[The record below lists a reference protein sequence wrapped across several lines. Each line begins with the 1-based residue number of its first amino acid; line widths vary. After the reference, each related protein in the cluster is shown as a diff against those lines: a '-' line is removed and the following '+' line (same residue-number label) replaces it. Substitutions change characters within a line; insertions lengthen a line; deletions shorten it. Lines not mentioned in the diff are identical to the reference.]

1 MLSRTFALWLMTLIV
16 LPFTAPFAAYEELA
30 SQSNSHVRSL
40 TDTTT
45 SHALPVA
52 RAASR
57 MRVKVAVST
66 ACKSV
71 GLMLSLNHEPV
82 GRATASFRLVSTPLS
97 PPLRI

>member
-30 SQSNSHVRSL
+30 SQSNAHVRSL

-45 SHALPVA
+45 THALPVA

-57 MRVKVAVST
+57 MRVKVAIST
-66 ACKSV
+66 ASTSI
-71 GLMLSLNHEPV
+71 GLRLSLDPEPV
-82 GRATASFRLVSTPLS
+82 GRATANFRFVSTPLS